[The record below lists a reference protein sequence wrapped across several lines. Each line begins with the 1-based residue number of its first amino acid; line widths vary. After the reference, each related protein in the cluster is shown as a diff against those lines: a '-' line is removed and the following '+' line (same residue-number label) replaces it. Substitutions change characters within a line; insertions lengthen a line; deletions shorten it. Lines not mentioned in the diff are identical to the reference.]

1 MTRSG
6 AARPGRG
13 GFPAGPRVGRAAG
26 RKARLGV
33 FGGGL
38 TLGMLLGPV
47 AVAQMPAAAGGVAAR
62 DTVYRV
68 LAGAESEDEVALI
81 EFRPCA
87 AADSAESQEPRA
99 ESGSAPTAE
108 SRSPACGARVARTY
122 VVGLTPADIES
133 PHGVVAAPDGR
144 SFYVSI
150 AHGRPTGWLQQYD
163 VATGRL
169 LRQVELGMF
178 PATLDISPGGDFVYA
193 INFNFEDP
201 AMAPSS
207 LSVVDGMTMTEVA
220 RPVTCRMPH
229 GSRVN
234 PQGTRHYSGCM
245 MNDLLVEVDTRSFQV
260 TRLFDVAP
268 GHARGVP
275 VPPAEEQVGR
285 HGGMA
290 GAHPMQAMAAH
301 DLGGG
306 AGALPMSN
314 ACSPTWAQPSADGR
328 RIYVACN
335 KSAEVVEVDAGTWTQ
350 TRRWKTPPAPYNMA
364 VTPDGRLLVITQ
376 KGPGSTSVWRLRDT
390 TMLVDIKGVRGVAS
404 GVVVSPDSR
413 YAFTTLEG
421 VGGEPGTIEI
431 IDLVALRKVATVD
444 IGKQAGGIAILP

>member
-1 MTRSG
+1 MRAVG
-6 AARPGRG
+6 APRPGRG
-13 GFPAGPRVGRAAG
+13 SRVAG
-26 RKARLGV
+26 REARIGVLAGVLALGA
-33 FGGGL
+33 L
-38 TLGMLLGPV
+38 PSAT
-47 AVAQMPAAAGGVAAR
+47 AVAQARVAGVVAPTAR

-87 AADSAESQEPRA
+87 DGDSAAKAESREPRA
-99 ESGSAPTAE
+99 G
-108 SRSPACGARVARTY
+108 SRSSACGAHVARTY
-122 VVGLTPADIES
+122 VVGLTPSDIES
-133 PHGVVAAPDGR
+133 PHGVVASPDGR

-150 AHGRPTGWLQQYD
+150 AHGRPTGWLQKYD

-207 LSVVDGMTMTEVA
+207 LSVVDGPTMTEVA

-268 GHARGVP
+268 GHERAVAVP
-275 VPPAEEQVGR
+275 AA
-285 HGGMA
+285 GGETGLHA
-290 GAHPMQAMAAH
+290 GMGGGHAMEAMAAH
-301 DLGGG
+301 DMGGASGG

-328 RIYVACN
+328 KVYVACN
-335 KSAEVVEVDAGTWTQ
+335 KSAEVVEVDAGSWTQ

-364 VTPDGRLLVITQ
+364 VTPDGQLLVITQ
-376 KGPGSTSVWRLRDT
+376 KGPGSTSIWRLRDT
-390 TMLVDIKGVRGVAS
+390 TMLADIKGVRGVAS
-404 GVVVSPDSR
+404 GVAVSPDSR

-421 VGGEPGTIEI
+421 VGGQPGTIEI
-431 IDLVALRKVATVD
+431 IDLVSLRKVATVD
-444 IGKQAGGIAILP
+444 IGKQAGGIAVLP